1 MIRPMMFEVGSGT
14 GVAVD
19 ICFDDESVIDN
30 DPYFKLD
37 QNGESIIVTLRSLRE
52 LVDAAEQLIAGRKHE
67 H

>member
-30 DPYFKLD
+30 DPFFKLD
-37 QNGESIIVTLRSLRE
+37 QNGESIIVTLRSLRS
-52 LVDAAEQLIAGRKHE
+52 
-67 H
+67 